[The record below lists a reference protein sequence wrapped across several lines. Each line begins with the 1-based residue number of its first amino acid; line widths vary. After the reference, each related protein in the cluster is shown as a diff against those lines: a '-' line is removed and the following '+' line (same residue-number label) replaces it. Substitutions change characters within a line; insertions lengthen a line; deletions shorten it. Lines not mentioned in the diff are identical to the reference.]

1 MEFSE
6 SSLNMKVTGRRM
18 RAVPLAGELK
28 FMNENSR
35 RTWKK
40 KLNMRKSKLKL
51 MEKHLRRRKG
61 WTYVVFSTS
70 GFWHGW
76 GLFY

>member
-18 RAVPLAGELK
+18 RGVPLAGELK

-70 GFWHGW
+70 GFWHG
-76 GLFY
+76 